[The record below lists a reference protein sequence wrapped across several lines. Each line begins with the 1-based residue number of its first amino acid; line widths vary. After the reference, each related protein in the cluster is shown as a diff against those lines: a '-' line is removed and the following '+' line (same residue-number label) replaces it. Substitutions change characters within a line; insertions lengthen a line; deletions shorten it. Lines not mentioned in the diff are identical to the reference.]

1 MDPSLEVGVSRRAG
15 NLTLVCRLGC
25 SALVAG
31 ALVYWNGVADGDVYH
46 FLGLVLLAPIA
57 GVVLIA
63 NSLFCLVRY
72 HGWRSASVAL
82 IFIPVGAVGILVA
95 VHFLPQFRM

>member
-1 MDPSLEVGVSRRAG
+1 MSRRAG
-15 NLTLVCRLGC
+15 NLTLVCRLVC

-95 VHFLPQFRM
+95 VRFLPQFRM